1 MKSVDQIP
9 DPHGAHRLLPPPV
22 SVIPYGPGT
31 DNAIR
36 SGRPSGVVRS
46 AGKVDSQL
54 GGASW
59 RRACQL
65 LSSSL
70 GAASSAAHT
79 ASASVCLSRSTAVLV
94 LATSSP
100 PFFTVQR
107 HSLYGT

>member
-54 GGASW
+54 GGASCV
-59 RRACQL
+59 ALVNFYHLHSALHHQL
-65 LSSSL
+65 PTLPAPL
-70 GAASSAAHT
+70 
-79 ASASVCLSRSTAVLV
+79 SVCPVALRS
-94 LATSSP
+94 
-100 PFFTVQR
+100 
-107 HSLYGT
+107 